1 MPGKR
6 VIIIG
11 GGFSGLAAGVRLAER
26 GCGVLLLERR
36 KHLGGRAYSF
46 VDPKTG
52 DVVDNGQ
59 HLFMGCYHHTIAFLE
74 KIGCLDRLKFQDRP
88 RVDFL
93 DRDNGFTSFEC
104 APLPPP
110 LHAVAGLF
118 RMKGITLGDKLRTLN
133 VGRAIQ
139 KNGKPDL
146 SSITVSQWLDQLSQ
160 SDRIKQRFWYP
171 MAIATLNESPDT
183 ASARMM
189 KVVLKEA
196 FGGGGLSASIG
207 IARVGLSELYTGGA
221 SDFIAARGGEVRTDA
236 KVQRLVVENGRVA
249 GVELKGAERDAKHG
263 EMVAADYVISAVP
276 PAALLQMLPDE
287 LRGKEFSKLAS
298 LGSSPIVSINLWFD
312 KPVIDREFVG
322 LIGTRSQWIFNKDL
336 ILSPGRRSNQ
346 IAVIISA
353 ARGFVDW
360 TKQALVEMALSEL
373 NELLP
378 SSRSAHLLHSRV
390 VKEREAT
397 LAHTVESDGLR
408 PGPRTVVPNLILAG
422 DWTATGL
429 PATIESAVLSGNI
442 AAEMV
447 VSDGD
452 SENAE

>member
-1 MPGKR
+1 MLDKR

-11 GGFSGLAAGVRLAER
+11 GGFSGLAAGVRLSEQGLR
-26 GCGVLLLERR
+26 VVLLERR

-46 VDPKTG
+46 LDSRTG

-59 HLFMGCYHHTIAFLE
+59 HLFMGCYHQTIAFLK

-104 APLPPP
+104 PSLPPP
-110 LHAVAGLF
+110 MHAVVGLF
-118 RMKGITLGDKLRTLN
+118 RMKGITLGDKLRTFK

-139 KNGKPDL
+139 KNGKPAQA
-146 SSITVSQWLDQLSQ
+146 SMTVSEWLDRLGQ
-160 SDRIKQRFWYP
+160 SGRIKQRFWYP
-171 MAIATLNESPDT
+171 MAIATLNEDPET

-196 FGGGGLSASIG
+196 FGGGGQSASIG
-207 IARVGLSELYTGGA
+207 IARVGLSDLYTEGA
-221 SDFIAARGGEVRTDA
+221 SDFIKSRGGEVRTDA
-236 KVQRLVVENGRVA
+236 QVHRLLIEDGSA
-249 GVELKGAERDAKHG
+249 AAVELIDGERI
-263 EMVAADYVISAVP
+263 EADYFISAVP
-276 PAALLQMLPDE
+276 PAALLQMLPED
-287 LRGKEFSKLAS
+287 LREGEFSKLES

-312 KPVIDREFVG
+312 RPVIDHEFVG

-336 ILSPGRRSNQ
+336 ILSPARRSNQ

-353 ARGFVDW
+353 ARGFIDW
-360 TKQALVEMALSEL
+360 TKQALVEMALTEL
-373 NELLP
+373 NELIP
-378 SSRSAHLLHSRV
+378 ASRSAHLLHSRI

-397 LAHTVESDGLR
+397 LAHTVESDSIR
-408 PGPRTVVPNLILAG
+408 PGPRTAIPNLILAG

-429 PATIESAVLSGNI
+429 PATIESAVISGNT
-442 AAEMV
+442 A
-447 VSDGD
+447 SDLIVLDRD
-452 SENAE
+452 SENR